1 MKRGQNLDGYSLL
14 VNSLMA
20 YENKSEKTIKDLPIL
35 LLAVCHL
42 NGVVGTASMHNVSLP
57 ILGVYLKI
65 STMLAVKTIP
75 KIQTINFF
83 PASTLHRSL
92 GSPLLSLLETETL
105 STQIWVALLYL
116 LL

>member
-20 YENKSEKTIKDLPIL
+20 YENKSEKTKDLPIL
-35 LLAVCHL
+35 LLAVYHL
-42 NGVVGTASMHNVSLP
+42 NGVVGNATMHNVSLP

-65 STMLAVKTIP
+65 STMLSVKTIP

-83 PASTLHRSL
+83 PSIY
-92 GSPLLSLLETETL
+92 SPS
-105 STQIWVALLYL
+105 
-116 LL
+116 